1 MRIILLISLLWI
13 GGHAFGQ
20 RYTTAA
26 GIRVGTDLGLTIQ
39 QLLFKQN
46 TLEII
51 GQASLLRNNY
61 TATALWEKHSKLLGR
76 RFNFY
81 VGAGPHFSRYTDRTL
96 GSTNA
101 YGASLIGGLEL
112 TLRQLNISFDVKPQ
126 FNLVGGF
133 EFFDNQAA
141 LSLRMVLI
149 KAPKNDD
156 WMFWKKWGD
165 KKKGSKRKG

>member
-1 MRIILLISLLWI
+1 MRFIFFIAVCFLAN
-13 GGHAFGQ
+13 GVQAQ

-26 GIRVGTDLGLTIQ
+26 GIRVGTDLGLSVQ

-46 TLEII
+46 TLELI
-51 GQASLLRNNY
+51 GQASLLRRNY

-81 VGAGPHFSRYTDRTL
+81 IGAGPHFSRYTDRTL

-149 KAPKNDD
+149 KAPKNDN

-165 KKKGSKRKG
+165 KKKGSKR